1 MAKTI
6 CFLRQNEKLL
16 GDLRSLIVE
25 ARQDLAR
32 TVNSAL
38 VMLYWKVGQRIRK
51 DLLNE
56 KRGDY
61 GEKIVPTVS
70 AQLVEEFGNG
80 FSPPNLSR
88 MVRLTEAFPDLEI
101 LSTLSKELGWSHFV
115 EILPL
120 KDDLQRDFYVEMCR
134 VERWSVRTL
143 RQKIAGMLYER
154 TALSKKPD
162 KLITKELSDLR
173 EKDKLTPDLVFRD
186 PYLLNF
192 LGLKDTYGEK
202 DLEAAILREMESFI
216 LELGVGFTFVARQK
230 RMTVGDDDFY
240 LDLLFYHRK
249 LHRLVAIELKLDK
262 FKAEYKGQMELYLR
276 WLEKYEQQPG
286 EFSPLGLILCASKSE
301 EQIELLQ
308 LGKSG
313 IRVSA
318 YWTELP
324 PRDLLQKKLHEAIVL
339 ARARLEQSKQ
349 QKLLGE

>member
-240 LDLLFYHRK
+240 LDPLFYHRK